1 MSAADGLLVI
11 LPQRDDAETLAAELR
26 RAGWAP
32 CDLHRERLAGDD
44 DPEAAEWVLTLVTAP
59 DGSPADAHRADL
71 EELAERYEGFVTAW
85 EH

>member
-1 MSAADGLLVI
+1 VSEADGLLVI

-26 RAGWAP
+26 HAGWAP

-44 DPEAAEWVLTLVTAP
+44 DPEAVEWVLTLVTAP
-59 DGSPADAHRADL
+59 DCSPADAHRAEL